1 MGNRVVKASP
11 VVGHYIAA
19 DFLKNKVI
27 NDGNRYLL
35 TNSIHSID
43 YKKLNHICNVSIN
56 QINRVEKPLT
66 KADLISILMKIN
78 PVYINHYDEIY
89 KYMSVKDLNYMI
101 RHEVY
106 NNCVKDVMEYKPEFR
121 E

>member
-1 MGNRVVKASP
+1 MGNRAIKSSP
-11 VVGHYIAA
+11 VVGHYIASE
-19 DFLKNKVI
+19 FLKNKIV
-27 NDGNRYLL
+27 NDGNKYLMK
-35 TNSIHSID
+35 NSPSKD
-43 YKKLNHICNVSIN
+43 TFNKLNHICNVSIN
-56 QINRVEKPLT
+56 QVNRVEKPLT

-78 PVYINHYDEIY
+78 PIYINHYDEIY

-106 NNCVKDVMEYKPEFR
+106 NNCIKDVMEYKPIFR